1 MLSRVADS
9 LYWMSRYIER
19 AENLARFVDVNQTMA
34 LEPDDIHADP
44 WAPLILATGDWP
56 LFAER
61 YGQTTRDSVLR
72 FLTLDTEYP
81 NSLISCTRAAREN
94 ARTVRESIST
104 PMWEE
109 INKLYHLVNQ
119 AARERSPSDLT
130 YEFFNQVKLASQ
142 LFVGVTDG
150 TLSHG
155 EGWQF
160 VRIGRL
166 LERADKTSRI
176 LDVKTYG
183 WKGETDPQE
192 VQQVVVQWT
201 ALLQSVSAL
210 EMYRK
215 THGRIRPT
223 TVMKFLLLDHEF
235 PRSIRYCLRYAEESM
250 RLMTGS
256 SPGTYANRAEQ
267 LLGRLRSG
275 LDYTHIDDVLVD
287 GLHTYID
294 RLQLQLNQL
303 GEAIL
308 ASYFAAPSM
317 DPATLA
323 VTR

>member
-19 AENLARFVDVNQTMA
+19 AENLARFVDVNQAVA
-34 LEPDDIHADP
+34 LEPGDLMADP
-44 WAPLILATGDWP
+44 WAPLVHASGDWS

-61 YGQTTRDSVLR
+61 YGQTTRESVLR
-72 FLTLDTEYP
+72 FLTFDTEYP
-81 NSLISCTRAAREN
+81 NSIISCTRAAREN

-109 INKLYHLVNQ
+109 INKLYLLVNR
-119 AARERSPSDLT
+119 AARELSPADLT
-130 YEFFNQVKLASQ
+130 YDFYYQVRLTSQ
-142 LFVGVTDG
+142 LIAGVTDG

-160 VRIGRL
+160 ANIGRL
-166 LERADKTSRI
+166 TERADKTSRI

-183 WKGETDPQE
+183 WKQAAPAGEAQGT
-192 VQQVVVQWT
+192 VVQWT

-223 TVMKFLLLDHEF
+223 EVMEFLLLDREF
-235 PRSIRYCLRYAEESM
+235 PRSIRYCLRYAEDSL
-250 RLMTGS
+250 RLVTGAAS
-256 SPGTYANRAEQ
+256 GTFSNRPEQ

-275 LDYTHIDDVLVD
+275 FDYTHIDDVLAD
-287 GLHTYID
+287 GLHAFVD
-294 RLQLQLNQL
+294 RLQIQLNQL
-303 GEAIL
+303 GEAIRDC
-308 ASYFAAPSM
+308 YFAP
-317 DPATLA
+317 PTPTLA
-323 VTR
+323 PVA

>member
-19 AENLARFVDVNQTMA
+19 AENLARFVDVNQTVA
-34 LEPDDIHADP
+34 LEPGDLMDDP
-44 WAPLILATGDWP
+44 WAPLVHATGDWS

-61 YGQTTRDSVLR
+61 YGQTTRESVLR
-72 FLTLDTEYP
+72 FLTLDLEYP

-109 INKLYHLVNQ
+109 INKLYHLVNR
-119 AARERSPSDLT
+119 AARELSPADLN
-130 YEFFNQVKLASQ
+130 YEFYNQVKLASQ

-160 VRIGRL
+160 VLLGRL
-166 LERADKTSRI
+166 IERADKTSRI

-183 WKGETDPQE
+183 WKQHPEPGE
-192 VQQVVVQWT
+192 VQKTVPQWT

-215 THGRIRPT
+215 EHGRISPT
-223 TVMKFLLLDHEF
+223 CVMEFLLLDREF
-235 PRSIRYCLRYAEESM
+235 PRSVRYCLRIAEDTLRM
-250 RLMTGS
+250 MTGS
-256 SPGTYANRAEQ
+256 SPGTFANRAEQ

-275 LDYTHIDDVLVD
+275 LDYTNIDDVLAD
-287 GLHTYID
+287 SLHTYVD
-294 RLQLQLNQL
+294 RLQTQLNQI
-303 GEAIL
+303 GGAIQQC
-308 ASYFAAPSM
+308 YFAT
-317 DPATLA
+317 PALPVSTSIPA
-323 VTR
+323 